1 MAKSKLS
8 VLEYLRGKVGSVSF
22 FYREGE
28 LMARTAHARSGKT
41 TSVKLLTQRL
51 RFGTL
56 LTLAALLTSI
66 LALGFPRRKWGWTPG
81 NMFVHL
87 NKDVVT
93 VDDLETGQVT
103 VAFADLVVS
112 GGRLV
117 PPEVSVSLEEGT
129 NTLAFEVAPMGI
141 GTDCFADDKVYA
153 VYICPGKYTR
163 VGSLELGTRGE
174 GGSASVKLPSYMTG
188 ELFVYVFA
196 TTADGR
202 LASDSVYLP
211 LA

>member
-1 MAKSKLS
+1 MAKSQLS
-8 VLEYLRGKVGSVSF
+8 VLQYLKGRVGSVSF

-28 LMARTAHARSGKT
+28 LMGRTAHARPSNST
-41 TSVKLLTQRL
+41 NVKLLTQRL

-56 LTLAALLTSI
+56 MAIATMLTSV
-66 LALGFPRRKWGWTPG
+66 LALGFPRRKAGRTPA
-81 NMFVHL
+81 NMFMKR
-87 NKDVVT
+87 NMGTVT

-103 VAFADLVVS
+103 VEFADLVVVE
-112 GGRLV
+112 GRLV
-117 PPEVSVSLEEGT
+117 PPEVSVLREEGT
-129 NTLAFEVAPMGI
+129 NTLAFEVAPMTI
-141 GTDCFADDKVYA
+141 ATDCFADDKVYA
-153 VYICPGKYTR
+153 VYVCPGKRTR

-174 GGSASVKLPSYMTG
+174 GGSASVKIPSYMTG

-196 TTADGR
+196 TTADGT